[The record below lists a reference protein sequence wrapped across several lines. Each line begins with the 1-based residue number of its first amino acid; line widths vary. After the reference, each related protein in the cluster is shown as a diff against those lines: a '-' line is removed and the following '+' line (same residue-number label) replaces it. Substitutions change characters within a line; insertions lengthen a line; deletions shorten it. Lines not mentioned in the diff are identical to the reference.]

1 MSTIPDN
8 PFDATKPE
16 TKPAIPTTA
25 DQRAQHAAG
34 NSAFAAA
41 KTDVEALETGKLD
54 TSHEGA
60 GGAVHAAATGV
71 ANGFMLSTD
80 KTKLDGITAGAE
92 PNTVDSVFGR
102 TGAITAQAGD
112 YTAADVGALEDVF
125 TANGDLVTQ
134 VAGATAKLGIGTN
147 GQVLTVTSGL
157 PAWEDATGG
166 GGSGTLTTVRK
177 NSGADISTGRA
188 RLNFIEGANVTIDI
202 SDDGPGDE
210 ADITITSTAAG
221 GGGGD
226 MLSPVAAVTVG
237 ELYAAGDT
245 AGVQTT
251 GTGIQASNVGSH
263 IADGSIHFLENTI
276 DHTNIIN
283 VGLNTHAQI
292 DTHISAANGHIAD
305 GTIHFTEGS
314 IDHAAIQNVGV
325 NTHAQI
331 DTHIGVAVTSGAATI
346 EGDIQTGVTG
356 AGRDI
361 QGSGVQISDVAR
373 LSQAAN
379 FTVSLNEQSIN
390 VLQPVDNVTAATAVT
405 PDLAAGNSP
414 WTVATTTSAFTL
426 NPPTSGVGTG
436 HIEVTAAS
444 GITVGAF
451 TRQINSPPSATPAV
465 AYFSRNTAGE
475 TTVSWANGT

>member
-125 TANGDLVTQ
+125 TANGDLATQ
-134 VAGATAKLGIGTN
+134 IAGITAKLGIGTN

-157 PAWEDATGG
+157 PAWEDASG

-210 ADITITSTAAG
+210 ADITITSTASG

-226 MLSPVAAVTVG
+226 MLSPVAAVAVG

-276 DHTNIIN
+276 DHTNITNI
-283 VGLNTHAQI
+283 GLNTHNQI
-292 DTHISAANGHIAD
+292 DTHISLADGHIAN
-305 GTIHFTEGS
+305 GSIHFTEGS

-331 DTHIGVAVTSGAATI
+331 DTHIGIAITSGAATI

-361 QGSGVQISDVAR
+361 QGSGIQITDVGR
-373 LSQAAN
+373 LSVDNNYQALQEFTAPESLSGTTINLDALARNYAETNEASPLTLNVGSPAN
-379 FTVSLNEQSIN
+379 PFSCQIVVRQNVAVSL
-390 VLQPVDNVTAATAVT
+390 
-405 PDLAAGNSP
+405 
-414 WTVATTTSAFTL
+414 
-426 NPPTSGVGTG
+426 GTG
-436 HIEVTAAS
+436 TWLGGAIAGDDPAIAGKVL
-444 GITVGAF
+444 GITYYGA
-451 TRQINSPPSATPAV
+451 IGAKAIWL
-465 AYFSRNTAGE
+465 G
-475 TTVSWANGT
+475 